1 MLEEQCNT
9 WGGITSVAVYLPLVY
24 FQASNDN
31 KLREAI
37 SHVENFHE
45 QIDRTH
51 GELSSLLRHP
61 ITPMH
66 AMFCECSGCSGLQY
80 SQASSDNKLREAIS
94 HVKNSHD
101 APTIICSPSCAC
113 VSVLCSGHMADTAG
127 TSHCS

>member
-24 FQASNDN
+24 FQAINDN

-51 GELSSLLRHP
+51 GELSSISRQP

-66 AMFCECSGCSGLQY
+66 AVFCKCPGCSGLQY
-80 SQASSDNKLREAIS
+80 SQASINNKLREAIS
-94 HVKNSHD
+94 HVEHSHAQIDCAHGEHLKAHRNLEVD
-101 APTIICSPSCAC
+101 ACPVCAC
-113 VSVLCSGHMADTAG
+113 T
-127 TSHCS
+127 